1 MRGGRIAIPSI
12 SIFRSPG
19 CSWYPRARARRPHAR
34 GRRLEGGVGEERRPV
49 DAVSPHGALLAGGEP
64 KEEARRGEVGEKGG
78 GGRASAGNTEAER
91 ERWGEVGEGLLLMGN
106 SGEVI
111 HFFKQ
116 FLLHTIT
123 LEIHAIYQ

>member
-64 KEEARRGEVGEKGG
+64 EEEARRGG
-78 GGRASAGNTEAER
+78 
-91 ERWGEVGEGLLLMGN
+91 GEGWGWPCLRRKHRSGAREMGR
-106 SGEVI
+106 SR
-111 HFFKQ
+111 
-116 FLLHTIT
+116 
-123 LEIHAIYQ
+123 

>member
-1 MRGGRIAIPSI
+1 MLLGKTESEETDAAVASI

-64 KEEARRGEVGEKGG
+64 EEEARRGEVGEKGG
-78 GGRASAGNTEAER
+78 GGRASAGTQKRSER
-91 ERWGEVGEGLLLMGN
+91 DGE
-106 SGEVI
+106 
-111 HFFKQ
+111 K
-116 FLLHTIT
+116 
-123 LEIHAIYQ
+123 